1 MGVTRE
7 ILLRGSRSRWLA
19 EQLTRRNFTRKAVR
33 RFMPGEKIEDALEV
47 AETLQ
52 QKGMG
57 TILTLLGEN
66 VSRAEEAETVVL
78 PQHGRRAARRWFW
91 WQAVTSA
98 SPMHVRRCARD
109 VGMNRQRWIVVVAIL
124 VFGPLMVL
132 DAGINT
138 APGTVI
144 GLAAVAIAIPAAAGL
159 LSGNLRVHAVAAIV
173 STVLLIAAR
182 LASGLELRWYAIPW
196 LFFVL
201 LHLNWRYEHRI
212 VSSGDGGGQATPS
225 SG

>member
-1 MGVTRE
+1 MNRTDSGADGLGDDFPGGAAE
-7 ILLRGSRSRWLA
+7 LLLRMLLPAG
-19 EQLTRRNFTRKAVR
+19 RREEFV
-33 RFMPGEKIEDALEV
+33 GDLI
-47 AETLQ
+47 
-52 QKGMG
+52 
-57 TILTLLGEN
+57 
-66 VSRAEEAETVVL
+66 EEAETVVL
-78 PQHGRRAARRWFW
+78 PQHGLRAARRWFW

-159 LSGNLRVHAVAAIV
+159 LSGNLRVHAVAAIA

-196 LFFVL
+196 IFFVL